1 MITDRQGRSLSR
13 WTLLGLL
20 GTLGVRA
27 IVGGGQFLLAPSGS
41 WIGASTDVLTP
52 TPVDTFLL
60 PGLFLFVALGVV
72 PLTVAYGL
80 YRDRRW
86 AWRGSL
92 VVAIVLAGWAI
103 GEGVVL
109 GWGERLQYLNLIQA
123 IVMAALAA
131 AAIAREYPELSEP
144 SEASEPRDP
153 SDR

>member
-1 MITDRQGRSLSR
+1 MITDRQGRSLSQ
-13 WTLLGLL
+13 WMLLGLL

-27 IVGGGQFLLAPSGS
+27 IVGGGQFLLAPSGN
-41 WIGASTDVLTP
+41 WIGVSTDMLTLTP
-52 TPVDTFLL
+52 VETFLL

-103 GEGVVL
+103 VEGMVL

-123 IVMAALAA
+123 IAMAVLAA
-131 AAIAREYPELSEP
+131 VAIARGYPKPSEP
-144 SEASEPRDP
+144 SEASKPGAP
-153 SDR
+153 SDK